1 MSRVRLQDVAEH
13 AGVSTKTVSNVVND
27 YPHVTP
33 EMRAKVLRSIAK
45 LGYRPNATARRLA
58 TGRTGT
64 LALAVSDVRIPYFA
78 ELAQTVAKQA
88 ATRGYRLLLEQTGD
102 SIEAERS
109 MLLGRESG
117 LIDGLIFQP
126 SKLETA
132 ELAQYTLQ
140 APMVL
145 IGENAAPDSV
155 DNVMI
160 DNIRAARRATSQ
172 LLALGRRR
180 IAFVGH
186 EAAGIS
192 ETSRQRLQGMHLALA
207 EAGLPVQPEL
217 EIPTA
222 AIGAAEAEEA
232 VGAALDAGMD
242 VDGIF
247 CRDDLSALGTLRA
260 LRVRGLRVPEDI
272 AVVGWDDVAWARFIH
287 PTLTTVRPN
296 IDRLAQMA
304 LDLLEE
310 RIAGEAGPGRHL
322 IVEHSLIVRESAPAP
337 AESGDFNRA

>member
-1 MSRVRLQDVAEH
+1 MPRVRLQDVAEH

-33 EMRAKVLRSIAK
+33 EMRARVLVSIDA

-64 LALAVSDVRIPYFA
+64 LALAVSDVSIPYFA
-78 ELAQTVAKQA
+78 ELARTVAREA
-88 ATRGYRLLLEQTGD
+88 SARGYRLLLEQTGD

-117 LIDGLIFQP
+117 LVDGLIFQP
-126 SKLETA
+126 SRLESA
-132 ELAQYTLQ
+132 ELARYTLH

-155 DNVMI
+155 DTVMI
-160 DNIRAARRATSQ
+160 DNVRAARRVTDH
-172 LLALGRRR
+172 LLALGCRD
-180 IAFVGH
+180 IGFVGH

-192 ETSRQRLQGMHLALA
+192 ETSRQRMEGMHAALRD
-207 EAGLPVQPEL
+207 AGLPARPEL

-222 AIGAAEAEEA
+222 AIGAAEAEAA
-232 VGAALDAGMD
+232 VGAALDAGMA
-242 VDGIF
+242 VDGFF

-260 LRVRGLRVPEDI
+260 LRVRGVSVPDEV
-272 AVVGWDDVAWARFIH
+272 AVVGWDDVSWAPFIH
-287 PTLTTVRPN
+287 PTLTSVRPN
-296 IDRLAQMA
+296 AGRLAQMA

-310 RIAGEAGPGRHL
+310 RIAGEPGPGRHL
-322 IVEHSLIVRESAPAP
+322 IVEHSLVVRESAPAP
-337 AESGDFNRA
+337 PGP